1 MYVVTVELRDSVSP
15 QAANAVAVGKT
26 RAREQS
32 LHCGSYSG
40 EPSSQSGRSVLCL
53 QIHGDAAFTG
63 QVREKSLIQHIF
75 VCMHV
80 CT

>member
-1 MYVVTVELRDSVSP
+1 MPGCDCLLRDSVLT

-32 LHCGSYSG
+32 LHSGSYSG
-40 EPSSQSGRSVLCL
+40 ELSSQSGQNVLCL

-63 QVREKSLIQHIF
+63 QVREKLLIE
-75 VCMHV
+75 HV
-80 CT
+80 